1 MMGSCITQLNIKT
14 KDYKGIHCAAPGHL
28 SINLISINLNSMNE
42 LVHEFNKKINSA
54 IYARS
59 TLYVQL
65 IESLVFK
72 SLSEATFYQCI
83 PTNIAANFQ
92 NINLLILTEFQTLK
106 VYIYSWKFEEE
117 NLFPFEG

>member
-83 PTNIAANFQ
+83 PTNIANFQ

-106 VYIYSWKFEEE
+106 VYIYS
-117 NLFPFEG
+117 